1 MCKITQI
8 LQLAINVIY
17 IDDHQRFSVT
27 FSKIA
32 GTNTLRGYINHYEIL
47 WVMCGKSL
55 SVKLNFWKS

>member
-47 WVMCGKSL
+47 
-55 SVKLNFWKS
+55 